1 MKQGPVPKT
10 SQAHLDAPNW
20 LHARTYQSSGDVEVG
35 QPESHQHKVD
45 PPQQVPAG
53 VPAGSG
59 VEATGEHVSKVFH
72 LLQERKGKETA
83 VSWPCITPSPRH
95 TATYLVL
102 LHVLLEQ

>member
-1 MKQGPVPKT
+1 MKQGPAPKT

-72 LLQERKGKETA
+72 FLQEWKGDCSELA
-83 VSWPCITPSPRH
+83 LRH
-95 TATYLVL
+95 SQPTSHSYISCAHARAT
-102 LHVLLEQ
+102 